1 MSTTAT
7 REGRSPGEPSTTPP
21 FGTRARRFFRA
32 HPAAFAA
39 ILTVVMLVVN
49 IAMQPQFGP
58 VQQLAAFAPLAL
70 AAMATA
76 AAVIGGGI
84 DLSISAQMTL
94 SSILL
99 TGYFTPVGLGGY
111 VAIPI
116 LIMIGALVGALNGL
130 IAVVLRLP
138 PIVASL
144 ASMFILTG
152 INLRL
157 APTPVILFDGWV
169 LDLAKQVWF
178 VPGSIL
184 TIGLPLAGWYLL
196 VRGAYGR
203 NLYAV
208 GGNDTT
214 AFSAGVH
221 VNLVR
226 VVSYAVGGAI
236 AAVGGIALTALVSSA
251 DASSSSSYVIGA
263 ITAIALGGIS
273 MMGGRGGMLGAVAGA
288 AVIFLVQNMLTLF
301 GVSQVWLN
309 LVFGALLLF
318 AVIIGAVM
326 AAPRKEKHA

>member
-1 MSTTAT
+1 MRAT
-7 REGRSPGEPSTTPP
+7 SELARPQAAVDSVAE
-21 FGTRARRFFRA
+21 RARLFFRA
-32 HPAAFAA
+32 HPAAFAT
-39 ILTVVMLVVN
+39 ILVVVMLLINVLL
-49 IAMQPQFGP
+49 QPNFGP

-84 DLSISAQMTL
+84 DLSISAQMTF

-99 TGYFTPVGLGGY
+99 VGYLTPMGLGGY
-111 VAIPI
+111 VAVPI
-116 LIMIGALVGALNGL
+116 LVVIGAIIGALNGL
-130 IAVVLRLP
+130 LAVVLRLP

-152 INLRL
+152 VNLRL

-169 LDLAKQVWF
+169 LDMAKSVWF
-178 VPGSIL
+178 IPGGL
-184 TIGLPLAGWYLL
+184 LAIGLPLVVWALI
-196 VRGAYGR
+196 VRGAFGR

-208 GGNDTT
+208 GGNDAT
-214 AFSAGVH
+214 AYSAGVN
-221 VNLVR
+221 VDLIR
-226 VVSYAVGGAI
+226 IASYAVGGSL

-273 MMGGRGGMLGAVAGA
+273 MLGGRGGMLGAIAGA
-288 AVIFLVQNMLTLF
+288 GVIFLVQNMLTIF
-301 GVSQVWLN
+301 NVSQVWLN

-318 AVIIGAVM
+318 AVIVGAIM
-326 AAPRKEKHA
+326 SAPRKDHS